1 MNNKFSVLVGVSL
14 ILMGLLALAFT
25 LVTPLLGFDVW
36 RWGPWRLWPLIVVC
50 VGLLFV
56 LPPLLVRGRRGLGGL
71 FIPGVPILVTGGI
84 LLFCSVFD
92 AWGAWAWLWP
102 LEVLAVAVAFAL
114 AAITMRVIWLLIPAF
129 IVGANG
135 LLLQFCAVTGLWV
148 VWAALWTIEPLSLG
162 LSFLLIGAV
171 KRIGGLLLA
180 GAILCGLAGMGLVGM
195 TAILSGWWLLNLLG
209 PILLVLVGVAVLVWG
224 LVHRPALPASQAGQ

>member
-25 LVTPLLGFDVW
+25 LLAPLVGLGVW
-36 RWGPWRLWPLIVVC
+36 HWGPWRLWPLTVVC

-56 LPPLLVRGRRGLGGL
+56 LPPFLVRGQRGLGGL
-71 FIPGVPILVTGGI
+71 FIPGVPVLVTGGI

-102 LEVLAVAVAFAL
+102 LEVLAVAVAFVL

-135 LLLQFCAVTGLWV
+135 LLLQFCAITGLWV

-162 LSFLLIGAV
+162 LAFLLIGAV
-171 KRIGGLLLA
+171 KRIGGLSLA
-180 GAILCGLAGMGLVGM
+180 GMILCGIAGMGLIGM
-195 TAILSGWWLLNLLG
+195 TAILSGWWLINLLG
-209 PILLVLVGVAVLVWG
+209 PIVLVLVGVAVLVWG
-224 LVHRPALPASQAGQ
+224 LVRRPAIHASQPSQ

>member
-1 MNNKFSVLVGVSL
+1 MKTRFSVLAGVSL
-14 ILMGLLALAFT
+14 IVMGLLALAFT
-25 LVTPLLGFDVW
+25 LVMPLVGLGVW

-50 VGLLFV
+50 VGLLFM
-56 LPPLLVRGRRGLGGL
+56 LPPFLVRGLGGLGGL

-84 LLFCSVFD
+84 LLFCSIFD
-92 AWGAWAWLWP
+92 AWDVWAWLWP
-102 LEVLAVAVAFAL
+102 LEVLAVAAAFAL

-171 KRIGGLLLA
+171 RRIGGLALA
-180 GAILCGLAGMGLVGM
+180 GVILCGLAGVGLIGM
-195 TAILSGWWLLNLLG
+195 TAILSGWWLLNLPG
-209 PILLVLVGVAVLVWG
+209 PIVLVLVGVAVLVWG
-224 LVHRPALPASQAGQ
+224 LVRRPAAVRTP